1 MGCKPG
7 WTGSLCTDPS
17 GLSVPWIVVMAVCG
31 LVILLMVCVFVSC
44 CCRKKPDDG
53 KGKYKSANT
62 PLRRWGTVVRA
73 HTQPASSQRDRT
85 NGHVTD
91 RYMDVDM

>member
-1 MGCKPG
+1 MVKVK
-7 WTGSLCTDPS
+7 WNYYLC
-17 GLSVPWIVVMAVCG
+17 
-31 LVILLMVCVFVSC
+31 F
-44 CCRKKPDDG
+44 RKKPDDG

-85 NGHVTD
+85 NGHVTGSLLKG
-91 RYMDVDM
+91 RVGT